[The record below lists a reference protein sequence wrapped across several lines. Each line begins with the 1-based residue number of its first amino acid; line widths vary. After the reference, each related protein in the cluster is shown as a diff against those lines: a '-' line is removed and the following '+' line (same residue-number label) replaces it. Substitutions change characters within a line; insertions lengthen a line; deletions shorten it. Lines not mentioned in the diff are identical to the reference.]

1 MSKIVLYK
9 PLFQDIYLYMSKTI
23 ILKENQ
29 ARMLKEMAYPVSFD
43 MNVFKSLPSF
53 AARIRYCQEKL
64 KRISSGSSRIV
75 YKIDDKKVLKLA
87 KNKKGIAQNEAE
99 AGDYYKNS
107 IGCFAEI
114 YDVDENYLWIEMQLA
129 RRVRLS
135 DFKRLTGYDFDVMC
149 QWIYNCRSRYSRG
162 GYGYDKSYDSIF
174 NSEEFEEGLENYSIF
189 ADIQEYLCNYTL
201 ESIGDLTRLSSWG
214 VVKDE
219 NGEEKLVIIDSGL
232 SDDVWQNYYCRG

>member
-1 MSKIVLYK
+1 
-9 PLFQDIYLYMSKTI
+9 
-23 ILKENQ
+23 
-29 ARMLKEMAYPVSFD
+29 MLKEMAYPVSFD

-53 AARIRYCQEKL
+53 AARIKYCQEKL

-75 YKIDDKKVLKLA
+75 YKIDDQKVLKLA

-129 RRVRLS
+129 RRVRVS

-149 QWIYNCRSRYSRG
+149 QWIYNCRSRYSRNG
-162 GYGYDKSYDSIF
+162 SYDKRYDQIF
-174 NSEEFEEGLENYSIF
+174 NSEQFEELLENYSIF

-201 ESIGDLTRLSSWG
+201 ESVGDLTRLSSWG
-214 VVKDE
+214 VVKDD

-232 SDDVWQNYYCRG
+232 SDDVWQNYYCRV